1 MRLTRILTIVLVAMA
16 TQVFFVSSSLAA
28 FVVGGEDGWTFSTD
42 GNVNIFA
49 AYESADEK
57 PEFGAGIRRGGT
69 MADGQEGYRE
79 RVGFVPGWLGF
90 NIKAPTM
97 GGLDMGA
104 RISFCPTFDAKD
116 IGKSKN
122 SFGNQ
127 IDLREIYFTIDGNFG
142 QILAGKT
149 LSLYQANN
157 LLTDMTLWGYGAQGS
172 IDGGGTPLG
181 RIGYGYVY
189 PQFNAQVRYTSPD
202 FGGLK
207 IAVGLYDPSVI
218 VGYNVEAR
226 ETTLPRV
233 ESEIS
238 YAGVFEGG
246 SYKAWVSGMYQDAKF
261 TGDSGLS
268 GSVETY
274 GVAGGIQVLYKGF
287 DVVLSGFENQGVGS
301 LLMFDYDSLDA
312 YGEERDGRG
321 YIAQVMYGFDNRW
334 GKTKLGVSY
343 GGNIMDETAGDRQQ
357 RKDGVEVQIEE
368 QNLFGAG
375 VYHDINPNLKVILEY
390 FYTDN
395 QWFDGAGQQSH
406 MIAVGTF
413 FTW

>member
-1 MRLTRILTIVLVAMA
+1 M
-16 TQVFFVSSSLAA
+16 VSAIQ
-28 FVVGGEDGWTFSTD
+28 
-42 GNVNIFA
+42 IFA
-49 AYESADEK
+49 AYESGDEK
-57 PEFGAGIRRGGT
+57 PSFGTGIRRGGT
-69 MADGQEGYRE
+69 MADSQEGYRE
-79 RVGFVPGWLGF
+79 RVGFVPGWLAF

-116 IGKSKN
+116 VGKSKN

-127 IDLREIYFTIDGNFG
+127 IDLREIFFTVDGNFG
-142 QILAGKT
+142 QVLAGKT
-149 LSLYQANN
+149 LSLYQGGNI
-157 LLTDMTLWGYGAQGS
+157 LTDMTLWGYGAQGG

-202 FGGLK
+202 LAGFK
-207 IAVGLYDPSVI
+207 FAVGLYDPSVI
-218 VGYNVEAR
+218 NGYTVEAR

-233 ESEIS
+233 ESEFS

-246 SYKAWVSGMYQDAKF
+246 SFKAWVSGMYQEAKF

-268 GSVETY
+268 GSVEAY

-301 LLMFDYDSLDA
+301 LLMLDYDSLDA
-312 YGEERDGRG
+312 SGEERDGRG

-334 GKTKLGVSY
+334 GKTKLGLSY
-343 GGNIMDETAGDRQQ
+343 GANIMDETSGDRQQ
-357 RKDGVEVQIEE
+357 RLAGTEVQIEE
-368 QNLFGAG
+368 QNLFGVGA
-375 VYHDINPNLKVILEY
+375 YHDINDHLKLILEY

-406 MIAVGTF
+406 MVAVGTF